1 MRRKMRGQRPSLE
14 DIELNL
20 FDLVLPGNLLAAEE
34 SLSPD
39 EEPEEEQ
46 IEPYKVDTY
55 CGTCRT
61 GVRIFILATG
71 AAVRTL
77 QHLLSGELT
86 ILCTGCSRIRFQH
99 GRS

>member
-1 MRRKMRGQRPSLE
+1 MRGERPSLE
-14 DIELNL
+14 DIELDL
-20 FDLVLPGNLLAAEE
+20 FDLVLPGNLLAEE

-55 CGTCRT
+55 CGTCRA

-77 QHLLSGELT
+77 QQLLFGELT